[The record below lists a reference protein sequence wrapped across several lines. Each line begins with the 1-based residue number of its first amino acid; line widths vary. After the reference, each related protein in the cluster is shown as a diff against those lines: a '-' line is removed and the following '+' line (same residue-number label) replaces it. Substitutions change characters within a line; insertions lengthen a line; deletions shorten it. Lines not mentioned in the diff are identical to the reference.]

1 MNKIKKCITVRFF
14 SIDAGSSFFEN
25 FDANYSISSGEP
37 SSSRIITIRNTK
49 HLIKTILNTT
59 DNYII
64 SVVKERNT
72 WQTKA
77 TRDGEITGLS
87 INQGIIGDPYYFSVL
102 PKQKIIF
109 GFTTGPIGSLKS
121 AAKFALEQFNSDRNE
136 NITLSLIPK
145 EKEYSKLRELPDYS
159 SLHFKINS
167 SSLSDVSD
175 DAPQLIKNLSSAPYI
190 ENNIQLTLDLDCS
203 DEPESIITKQSL
215 IEIVNYLSENDACTV
230 LKVKGLD
237 SEGKK
242 VNLDFGNAFMNYK
255 TELNLRSKYID
266 QSTSLKV
273 LSSAHDSLK
282 SLTC

>member
-14 SIDAGSSFFEN
+14 SIDAGASFFEN
-25 FDANYSISSGEP
+25 FSANYSISSGES

-49 HLIKTILNTT
+49 HLIKTISSTV

-136 NITLSLIPK
+136 NIALSLIPK

-190 ENNIQLTLDLDCS
+190 ENNIQLSLDLDCS

-237 SEGKK
+237 NEGKK
-242 VNLDFGNAFMNYK
+242 VNLDFGNAFINYK
-255 TELNLRSKYID
+255 AELNLRSKYID

-282 SLTC
+282 TLAC

>member
-14 SIDAGSSFFEN
+14 SIDASASFFEN
-25 FDANYSISSGEP
+25 FPANYSISSEEL

-49 HLIKTILNTT
+49 HLIKTISDTT
-59 DNYII
+59 NNYII

-102 PKQKIIF
+102 PKHKIIF

-136 NITLSLIPK
+136 NISLSLIPK

-159 SLHFKINS
+159 SLHFKVNS

-190 ENNIQLTLDLDCS
+190 ENNIQLSLDLDCS
-203 DEPESIITKQSL
+203 DEPESIITKQNL

-237 SEGKK
+237 NEGRK
-242 VNLDFGNAFMNYK
+242 VSLDFGNAFMNHK
-255 TELNLRSKYID
+255 AELNLRSKYID

-273 LSSAHDSLK
+273 LNSAYDSLK
-282 SLTC
+282 I